1 VTIAIRRDGLRTGC
15 VIRFPYLWVRE
26 AERGETE
33 GRKPR
38 PVAVGVRIA
47 RPKGEDLLVLFP
59 ITSQPPSSDRFAVEI
74 PEMEKRRAGL
84 DASLRLW
91 IILDEYNQDAIGSR
105 STLSRTRSSAIF
117 SKAFFLPLM
126 KEFIARRASTRGV
139 NRQR

>member
-1 VTIAIRRDGLRTGC
+1 VSLDAFRTGC
-15 VIRFPYLWVRE
+15 VIRFPFLWVRE

-59 ITSQPPSSDRFAVEI
+59 ITSQPPSPGRFAAEI

-84 DASLRLW
+84 DATLRLW
-91 IILDEYNQDAIGSR
+91 IILDEYNQDTIGR
-105 STLSRTRSSAIF
+105 SFYLEPEPPLGRF

-126 KEFIARRASTRGV
+126 EEFIVRRASTRGV
-139 NRQR
+139 NRRR

>member
-1 VTIAIRRDGLRTGC
+1 MSLDQLRTAC
-15 VIRFPYLWVRE
+15 VIRYPYLWVRE

-47 RPKGEDLLVLFP
+47 RPQGDDLLVLFP
-59 ITSQPPSSDRFAVEI
+59 ITSQPPSHDRFAVEI

-84 DASLRLW
+84 DTTRRIW
-91 IILDEYNQDAIGSR
+91 IVLDEYNQDSVGQSFY
-105 STLSRTRSSAIF
+105 LEPEPPLGYF

-126 KEFIARRASTRGV
+126 KQFIARRAGVRGV
-139 NRQR
+139 NRRS